1 MDEVNVVIQSV
12 LPVQQSLP
20 PQKEKGLEV
29 QSKSEDSS
37 FDRTM
42 RMENKKQPKTE
53 KMNREEAPK
62 EEKKEYILSKQSVM
76 KEEPIVKE
84 EEKKETEQLL
94 LAVSEQMV
102 AIEQLRVQPELLYQY
117 IQKIQELYKE
127 YGNVKLNELP
137 AGELQQLQEL
147 LSNMNIKNAIC
158 LEDTM
163 QMVLDKVTMPEQT
176 MQVLKVVETEICNIA
191 KKQEE
196 PKNAGFLK
204 KENDEEIL
212 KRTLDLEKNSAKD
225 SAKGSEKVQA
235 KELVQNEETVIT
247 NKSEMHGAELFQKTA
262 GSEPVAKQNGMT
274 EKVTLPDL
282 GKKMEAQVEAL
293 QKFVVKQERV
303 LFQLNPEKLGTL
315 TVFMKKHGDQIDVHV
330 EMEKH
335 DAKKRVEIIFDEL
348 RLKLKEKEI
357 NIQISYSD
365 KDENRKEQ
373 REQEQRQKQ
382 KLASTKHEKK
392 HAKEFAGLLEG

>member
-29 QSKSEDSS
+29 QSKNEDSS

-42 RMENKKQPKTE
+42 RIENKKQPKTE
-53 KMNREEAPK
+53 KTKREEAPK
-62 EEKKEYILSKQSVM
+62 EEKKEYNLSKPSVT
-76 KEEPIVKE
+76 KEEPIVKK

-102 AIEQLRVQPELLYQY
+102 AIEQLHVQPELLYQY

-127 YGNVKLNELP
+127 YGNIKLNELP
-137 AGELQQLQEL
+137 AAELQQLQEL

-163 QMVLDKVTMPEQT
+163 QMVLDKMKMPEQT
-176 MQVLKVVETEICNIA
+176 MQALKVVETETCNIA
-191 KKQEE
+191 KEQEE
-196 PKNAGFLK
+196 SKEVDLPKLESDDAKVELP
-204 KENDEEIL
+204 EVDALNDSS
-212 KRTLDLEKNSAKD
+212 SA
-225 SAKGSEKVQA
+225 
-235 KELVQNEETVIT
+235 
-247 NKSEMHGAELFQKTA
+247 GAELLNKTTSTEQIGKSNSGA
-262 GSEPVAKQNGMT
+262 
-274 EKVTLPDL
+274 EKVSLPDL

-315 TVFMKKHGDQIDVHV
+315 TVFMKKHGDQIDVYV

-382 KLASTKHEKK
+382 KLANTNHEKQQST
-392 HAKEFAGLLEG
+392 EFAGLLEE

>member
-29 QSKSEDSS
+29 QSKNEDSS

-42 RMENKKQPKTE
+42 RMENKKQPQTE
-53 KMNREEAPK
+53 KTKREEAPK
-62 EEKKEYILSKQSVM
+62 EERKDYILSKKSVTE
-76 KEEPIVKE
+76 EEPIVKK

-102 AIEQLRVQPELLYQY
+102 AIEQLHVQPELLYQY

-127 YGNVKLNELP
+127 YGNIKLNELP
-137 AGELQQLQEL
+137 AAELQQLQEL

-163 QMVLDKVTMPEQT
+163 QMVLEKMKMPEQA
-176 MQVLKVVETEICNIA
+176 MQALKAVETETCNIA
-191 KKQEE
+191 KEQEE
-196 PKNAGFLK
+196 FKDVDLPKLESDDTKVELPEVDAL
-204 KENDEEIL
+204 NDSS
-212 KRTLDLEKNSAKD
+212 SA
-225 SAKGSEKVQA
+225 
-235 KELVQNEETVIT
+235 
-247 NKSEMHGAELFQKTA
+247 GAELLNKTTSTEQVGKSNSGA
-262 GSEPVAKQNGMT
+262 
-274 EKVTLPDL
+274 EKVSLPDL

-382 KLASTKHEKK
+382 KLANTNHEKQQST
-392 HAKEFAGLLEG
+392 EFAGLLEE

>member
-1 MDEVNVVIQSV
+1 MDEVNIVIQSV

-20 PQKEKGLEV
+20 PQKETGLEV

-53 KMNREEAPK
+53 KMKREEAPK
-62 EEKKEYILSKQSVM
+62 EEKKEYILSKQSVT
-76 KEEPIVKE
+76 KEEPNVKK

-127 YGNVKLNELP
+127 YGNIKLNELP
-137 AGELQQLQEL
+137 ANELQQLQEL

-163 QMVLDKVTMPEQT
+163 QMVLDKMKMPEQT
-176 MQVLKVVETEICNIA
+176 MQALKIVETETCNIT
-191 KKQEE
+191 KKQEDSKDLDVDL
-196 PKNAGFLK
+196 PKAEGDDVKIELP
-204 KENDEEIL
+204 EGDVLNDSSS
-212 KRTLDLEKNSAKD
+212 T
-225 SAKGSEKVQA
+225 
-235 KELVQNEETVIT
+235 
-247 NKSEMHGAELFQKTA
+247 GAELLNKATGTDPIGKSNSGA
-262 GSEPVAKQNGMT
+262 

-382 KLASTKHEKK
+382 KLASTKHEKQ
-392 HAKEFAGLLEG
+392 HSKEFAGLLEE

>member
-1 MDEVNVVIQSV
+1 MIQSV

-42 RMENKKQPKTE
+42 RIENKKQPKTE
-53 KMNREEAPK
+53 KMKREEAPK
-62 EEKKEYILSKQSVM
+62 EEKKEYILSKQLVT
-76 KEEPIVKE
+76 KEEPIVKK

-127 YGNVKLNELP
+127 YGNIKLNELP
-137 AGELQQLQEL
+137 ANELQQLQEL

-163 QMVLDKVTMPEQT
+163 QMVLDKMKMPEQT
-176 MQVLKVVETEICNIA
+176 MQALKIVETETCNIG
-191 KKQEE
+191 KKQEDSKDLDVDL
-196 PKNAGFLK
+196 PKAEGDDVKIELP
-204 KENDEEIL
+204 EGDVLNDSSS
-212 KRTLDLEKNSAKD
+212 T
-225 SAKGSEKVQA
+225 
-235 KELVQNEETVIT
+235 
-247 NKSEMHGAELFQKTA
+247 GAELLNKATVTDQIGKSNSGA
-262 GSEPVAKQNGMT
+262 

-382 KLASTKHEKK
+382 KLASTKHEKQ
-392 HAKEFAGLLEG
+392 HSKEFAGLLEE

>member
-29 QSKSEDSS
+29 QSKNEDSS

-42 RMENKKQPKTE
+42 RIENKKQPKTE
-53 KMNREEAPK
+53 KTKREEAPK
-62 EEKKEYILSKQSVM
+62 EEKKEYNLSKTSVT
-76 KEEPIVKE
+76 KEEPIVKK

-102 AIEQLRVQPELLYQY
+102 AIEQLHVQPELLYQY

-127 YGNVKLNELP
+127 YGNIKLNELP
-137 AGELQQLQEL
+137 AAELQQLQEL

-163 QMVLDKVTMPEQT
+163 QMVLDKMKMPEQT
-176 MQVLKVVETEICNIA
+176 MQALKVVETETCNIA

-196 PKNAGFLK
+196 SKEVDLPKLESDDAKVELP
-204 KENDEEIL
+204 EVDALNDSS
-212 KRTLDLEKNSAKD
+212 SA
-225 SAKGSEKVQA
+225 
-235 KELVQNEETVIT
+235 
-247 NKSEMHGAELFQKTA
+247 GAELLNKTTSTEQIGKSNSGA
-262 GSEPVAKQNGMT
+262 
-274 EKVTLPDL
+274 EKVSLPDL

-382 KLASTKHEKK
+382 KLANTNHEKQQST
-392 HAKEFAGLLEG
+392 EFAGLLEE

>member
-37 FDRTM
+37 FDHAM

-53 KMNREEAPK
+53 KTKREDAPGDRK
-62 EEKKEYILSKQSVM
+62 ENILSKKPET
-76 KEEPIVKE
+76 KEEPSVKK

-127 YGNVKLNELP
+127 YGNIKLNELP

-163 QMVLDKVTMPEQT
+163 QIVLDKVKMPEQM
-176 MQVLKVVETEICNIA
+176 MQVLKVVETETCNIA

-196 PKNAGFLK
+196 SKDLDGDLPKAESDNVKIELPEGDVF
-204 KENDEEIL
+204 NDS
-212 KRTLDLEKNSAKD
+212 NSA
-225 SAKGSEKVQA
+225 
-235 KELVQNEETVIT
+235 
-247 NKSEMHGAELFQKTA
+247 GAELLNKATSTDQIGKSNSGA
-262 GSEPVAKQNGMT
+262 
-274 EKVTLPDL
+274 EKVSLPDL

-382 KLASTKHEKK
+382 QLASTKHEKQES
-392 HAKEFAGLLEG
+392 KEFAGLLEE

>member
-1 MDEVNVVIQSV
+1 MDEVNIVIQSV

-53 KMNREEAPK
+53 KMKREEAPK
-62 EEKKEYILSKQSVM
+62 EEKKEYILSKQSVT
-76 KEEPIVKE
+76 KEEPIVKK

-127 YGNVKLNELP
+127 YGNIKLNELP
-137 AGELQQLQEL
+137 AAELQQLQEL

-163 QMVLDKVTMPEQT
+163 QTVLDKVTMPEQT
-176 MQVLKVVETEICNIA
+176 MQVLKVVETETCNIA

-196 PKNAGFLK
+196 
-204 KENDEEIL
+204 
-212 KRTLDLEKNSAKD
+212 S
-225 SAKGSEKVQA
+225 
-235 KELVQNEETVIT
+235 KELDGDLPKAESDDVKIELPEGDVFNDL
-247 NKSEMHGAELFQKTA
+247 SSAGAELLNK
-262 GSEPVAKQNGMT
+262 AKSTDSIGKSNSGA
-274 EKVTLPDL
+274 EKVSLPDL

-382 KLASTKHEKK
+382 KLASPKHEKQ
-392 HAKEFAGLLEG
+392 HAKEFAGLLEE

>member
-1 MDEVNVVIQSV
+1 MDEVNIVIQSV

-53 KMNREEAPK
+53 KMKREEAPK
-62 EEKKEYILSKQSVM
+62 EEKKEYILSKQSVT
-76 KEEPIVKE
+76 KEEPIVKK

-127 YGNVKLNELP
+127 YGNIKLNELP
-137 AGELQQLQEL
+137 ANELQQLQEL

-163 QMVLDKVTMPEQT
+163 QMVLDKMKMPEQT
-176 MQVLKVVETEICNIA
+176 MQALKIVETETCNIA
-191 KKQEE
+191 KKQEDSKDLDVDL
-196 PKNAGFLK
+196 PKAEGDDVKIELP
-204 KENDEEIL
+204 EGDVLNDSSS
-212 KRTLDLEKNSAKD
+212 T
-225 SAKGSEKVQA
+225 
-235 KELVQNEETVIT
+235 
-247 NKSEMHGAELFQKTA
+247 GAELLNKATGTDQIGKSNSGA
-262 GSEPVAKQNGMT
+262 

-382 KLASTKHEKK
+382 KLASTKHEKQ
-392 HAKEFAGLLEG
+392 HSKEFAGLLEE

>member
-1 MDEVNVVIQSV
+1 MLQFV

-20 PQKEKGLEV
+20 PQEEKSLEM
-29 QSKSEDSS
+29 QPKREESA
-37 FDRTM
+37 FDQTM
-42 RMENKKQPKTE
+42 RSENKTRPKTE
-53 KMNREEAPK
+53 KAKQEEAP
-62 EEKKEYILSKQSVM
+62 EEKKEYLLVQKPVK
-76 KEEPIVKE
+76 KEEPLIKK
-84 EEKKETEQLL
+84 EEKKETEQIL
-94 LAVSEQMV
+94 LAISEQMV
-102 AIEQLRVQPELLYQY
+102 AIEQLRVQTKLLYQY

-127 YGNVKLNELP
+127 HGNIKLNELP
-137 AGELQQLQEL
+137 AAELQQLQEL
-147 LSNMNIKNAIC
+147 LSNMRITNAIC
-158 LEDTM
+158 LEDTL
-163 QMVLDKVTMPEQT
+163 QMVLDKVMMPEQT
-176 MQVLKVVETEICNIA
+176 MQVLRVVESEFCNIA

-196 PKNAGFLK
+196 SKDLDADLPKLESDDVKIELPEVDALNDSSSAGVELLNK
-204 KENDEEIL
+204 VTSTDQIGKSNGG
-212 KRTLDLEKNSAKD
+212 A
-225 SAKGSEKVQA
+225 EKVA
-235 KELVQNEETVIT
+235 
-247 NKSEMHGAELFQKTA
+247 
-262 GSEPVAKQNGMT
+262 
-274 EKVTLPDL
+274 LPDL

-382 KLASTKHEKK
+382 KLASPKQENQQS
-392 HAKEFAGLLEG
+392 KEFAGLLEE

>member
-1 MDEVNVVIQSV
+1 MGEVNVVIQFV

-29 QSKSEDSS
+29 QAKNENSS
-37 FDRTM
+37 FDHAM

-53 KMNREEAPK
+53 KTKREDAP
-62 EEKKEYILSKQSVM
+62 EERKDNILSKKTVT
-76 KEEPIVKE
+76 KEEPIVKKD
-84 EEKKETEQLL
+84 EKKETEQLL

-102 AIEQLRVQPELLYQY
+102 AIERLRVQPELLYQY

-127 YGNVKLNELP
+127 YGNIKLNELP
-137 AGELQQLQEL
+137 VAELQQLQGL
-147 LSNMNIKNAIC
+147 LSNMDINNAIC

-163 QMVLDKVTMPEQT
+163 QIVLDKVTMPEHTIQA
-176 MQVLKVVETEICNIA
+176 LNVVETETCNIA
-191 KKQEE
+191 KQQEE
-196 PKNAGFLK
+196 SKDI
-204 KENDEEIL
+204 EVDIL
-212 KRTLDLEKNSAKD
+212 KSESGDLKIEQLEVDSLNDSSSAGAELLNRAASSDQIGKANS
-225 SAKGSEKVQA
+225 GSEKVA
-235 KELVQNEETVIT
+235 L
-247 NKSEMHGAELFQKTA
+247 S
-262 GSEPVAKQNGMT
+262 
-274 EKVTLPDL
+274 DL
-282 GKKMEAQVEAL
+282 GKRMEAQVDAL

-373 REQEQRQKQ
+373 REHEQRQKQ
-382 KLASTKHEKK
+382 KLASTKHEKQQS
-392 HAKEFAGLLEG
+392 KEFAGLLEE

>member
-62 EEKKEYILSKQSVM
+62 EEKKEYILSKQSVT
-76 KEEPIVKE
+76 KEEPIVKK

-127 YGNVKLNELP
+127 YGNIKLNELP
-137 AGELQQLQEL
+137 AAELQQLQEL

-176 MQVLKVVETEICNIA
+176 MQVLKVVETETCNIA

-196 PKNAGFLK
+196 SKDLDVDLPKAEGDDVKIELP
-204 KENDEEIL
+204 EGDVLNDSSS
-212 KRTLDLEKNSAKD
+212 T
-225 SAKGSEKVQA
+225 
-235 KELVQNEETVIT
+235 
-247 NKSEMHGAELFQKTA
+247 GAELLNKATVTDQIGKSNSSA
-262 GSEPVAKQNGMT
+262 

-303 LFQLNPEKLGTL
+303 LFQLNPEKFGTL

-382 KLASTKHEKK
+382 KLASTKHEKQES
-392 HAKEFAGLLEG
+392 KEFAGLLEE

>member
-20 PQKEKGLEV
+20 PQKEKGLEI
-29 QSKSEDSS
+29 QSKNENSS
-37 FDRTM
+37 FDRTL

-53 KMNREEAPK
+53 KTKREEAPK
-62 EEKKEYILSKQSVM
+62 EEKKEYNLSKPSVT
-76 KEEPIVKE
+76 KEEPIVKK
-84 EEKKETEQLL
+84 EEKKEIEQLL

-127 YGNVKLNELP
+127 YGNIKLNELP

-158 LEDTM
+158 LEDTI
-163 QMVLDKVTMPEQT
+163 QMVLDKVKMPEQM
-176 MQVLKVVETEICNIA
+176 MQALKVVETETCNIA

-196 PKNAGFLK
+196 SK
-204 KENDEEIL
+204 DV
-212 KRTLDLEKNSAKD
+212 DLM
-225 SAKGSEKVQA
+225 
-235 KELVQNEETVIT
+235 
-247 NKSEMHGAELFQKTA
+247 KSESDDVKVELPEVDSLSDSSSTGAELLNKATSTDQIGKSNSGA
-262 GSEPVAKQNGMT
+262 

-303 LFQLNPEKLGTL
+303 LFQLNPEKFGTL

-382 KLASTKHEKK
+382 KLASTPHEKQQS
-392 HAKEFAGLLEG
+392 KEFAGLLEE

>member
-1 MDEVNVVIQSV
+1 MIQFV

-29 QSKSEDSS
+29 QSKHENSS
-37 FDRTM
+37 FDNTM
-42 RMENKKQPKTE
+42 RIENKKQPKTE
-53 KMNREEAPK
+53 KLKKEEAPE
-62 EEKKEYILSKQSVM
+62 EEKKEYLLAKKTVT
-76 KEEPIVKE
+76 KEEPTVKK

-127 YGNVKLNELP
+127 YGNIKLSELP
-137 AGELQQLQEL
+137 AAELQQLQEL

-163 QMVLDKVTMPEQT
+163 QMALDKVTMSGQT
-176 MQVLKVVETEICNIA
+176 LQALKAVETETCNIA
-191 KKQEE
+191 KKKEE
-196 PKNAGFLK
+196 SKEVELPKDESDDVKLELLEIDK
-204 KENDEEIL
+204 LNDSSS
-212 KRTLDLEKNSAKD
+212 T
-225 SAKGSEKVQA
+225 GV
-235 KELVQNEETVIT
+235 ELL
-247 NKSEMHGAELFQKTA
+247 NKTTGTDQI
-262 GSEPVAKQNGMT
+262 GKQNNGA

-335 DAKKRVEIIFDEL
+335 DAKKRVEMIFDEL
-348 RLKLKEKEI
+348 KLKLKEKEI

-382 KLASTKHEKK
+382 KLASTKQEKQES
-392 HAKEFAGLLEG
+392 KEFAGLLEE

>member
-1 MDEVNVVIQSV
+1 MDEVNIVIQSV

-53 KMNREEAPK
+53 KMKQEEAPK
-62 EEKKEYILSKQSVM
+62 EEKKEYILSKQSVT
-76 KEEPIVKE
+76 KEEPIVKK

-127 YGNVKLNELP
+127 YGNIKLNELP
-137 AGELQQLQEL
+137 PNELQQLQEL

-163 QMVLDKVTMPEQT
+163 QMALDKLKMPEQT
-176 MQVLKVVETEICNIA
+176 MQVLKVVETETCNIA
-191 KKQEE
+191 KKQEDSKDLDVDL
-196 PKNAGFLK
+196 PKAEGDDVKIELP
-204 KENDEEIL
+204 EGDVLNDSSS
-212 KRTLDLEKNSAKD
+212 T
-225 SAKGSEKVQA
+225 
-235 KELVQNEETVIT
+235 
-247 NKSEMHGAELFQKTA
+247 GAELLNKATGTDQIGKSNSGA
-262 GSEPVAKQNGMT
+262 

-315 TVFMKKHGDQIDVHV
+315 TVFMKKNGDQIDVHV

-382 KLASTKHEKK
+382 KLASTKHEKQ
-392 HAKEFAGLLEG
+392 HAKEFAGLLEE

>member
-29 QSKSEDSS
+29 QSKNEDSS

-42 RMENKKQPKTE
+42 RIENKKQPQTE
-53 KMNREEAPK
+53 KTKREEAPK
-62 EEKKEYILSKQSVM
+62 EEKKEYNLSKPSVT
-76 KEEPIVKE
+76 KEEPIVKK

-102 AIEQLRVQPELLYQY
+102 AIEQLHVQPELLYQY

-127 YGNVKLNELP
+127 YGNIKLNELP
-137 AGELQQLQEL
+137 VAELQQLQEL

-163 QMVLDKVTMPEQT
+163 QMVLDKMKMPEQA
-176 MQVLKVVETEICNIA
+176 MQALKAVETETCNIA

-196 PKNAGFLK
+196 FKDVDLPKAESDDAKIELP
-204 KENDEEIL
+204 EVDALNDSS
-212 KRTLDLEKNSAKD
+212 SA
-225 SAKGSEKVQA
+225 
-235 KELVQNEETVIT
+235 
-247 NKSEMHGAELFQKTA
+247 GAELLNKTTSTEQIGKSNSGA
-262 GSEPVAKQNGMT
+262 
-274 EKVTLPDL
+274 EKVSLPDL

-382 KLASTKHEKK
+382 KLANTNHEKQQS
-392 HAKEFAGLLEG
+392 KEFAGLLEE

>member
-12 LPVQQSLP
+12 LPVQQILP

-53 KMNREEAPK
+53 KMKREEAPK
-62 EEKKEYILSKQSVM
+62 EEKKEYILSKQSVT
-76 KEEPIVKE
+76 KEEPIVKK

-137 AGELQQLQEL
+137 AAELQQLQEL

-158 LEDTM
+158 LEDTI

-176 MQVLKVVETEICNIA
+176 MQVLKVVETETCNIA

-196 PKNAGFLK
+196 SKDLDGDLPKAEGDDVKIELP
-204 KENDEEIL
+204 EGDVLNDSSS
-212 KRTLDLEKNSAKD
+212 T
-225 SAKGSEKVQA
+225 
-235 KELVQNEETVIT
+235 
-247 NKSEMHGAELFQKTA
+247 GAELLNKATGTDQIGKSNSGA
-262 GSEPVAKQNGMT
+262 

-382 KLASTKHEKK
+382 KLASTKHEKQ
-392 HAKEFAGLLEG
+392 HAKEFAGLLEE

>member
-29 QSKSEDSS
+29 QSKSEDTS
-37 FDRTM
+37 FDRAM
-42 RMENKKQPKTE
+42 RMENTKQPKTE
-53 KMNREEAPK
+53 KTKREDAPEDRK
-62 EEKKEYILSKQSVM
+62 ENILSKKPAT
-76 KEEPIVKE
+76 KEEPSVKK

-127 YGNVKLNELP
+127 YGNIKLNELP

-163 QMVLDKVTMPEQT
+163 QMVLDKVKMPEQM
-176 MQVLKVVETEICNIA
+176 MQVLKVVETETCNIA

-196 PKNAGFLK
+196 FKDLDGDLPKTESEDVKVELPEGDVF
-204 KENDEEIL
+204 NDS
-212 KRTLDLEKNSAKD
+212 NSA
-225 SAKGSEKVQA
+225 
-235 KELVQNEETVIT
+235 
-247 NKSEMHGAELFQKTA
+247 GAELLNKATSTDQIGKSNSGA
-262 GSEPVAKQNGMT
+262 
-274 EKVTLPDL
+274 EKVSLPDL

-357 NIQISYSD
+357 NIQISYAD

-382 KLASTKHEKK
+382 KLASTKHEKQES
-392 HAKEFAGLLEG
+392 KEFAGLLEE

>member
-29 QSKSEDSS
+29 QSKNEDSS

-42 RMENKKQPKTE
+42 RIENKKQPKTE
-53 KMNREEAPK
+53 KTKREEAPK
-62 EEKKEYILSKQSVM
+62 EEKKEYNLSKPSVT
-76 KEEPIVKE
+76 KEEPIVKK

-102 AIEQLRVQPELLYQY
+102 AIEQLHVQPELLYQY

-127 YGNVKLNELP
+127 YGNIKLNELP
-137 AGELQQLQEL
+137 AAELQQLQEL

-163 QMVLDKVTMPEQT
+163 QMVLDKMKMPEQT
-176 MQVLKVVETEICNIA
+176 MQALKVVETETCNIA
-191 KKQEE
+191 KEQEE
-196 PKNAGFLK
+196 SKEVDLPKLESDDAKVELP
-204 KENDEEIL
+204 EVDALNDSS
-212 KRTLDLEKNSAKD
+212 SA
-225 SAKGSEKVQA
+225 
-235 KELVQNEETVIT
+235 
-247 NKSEMHGAELFQKTA
+247 GAELLNKTTSTEQVGKSNSGA
-262 GSEPVAKQNGMT
+262 
-274 EKVTLPDL
+274 EKVSLPDL

-382 KLASTKHEKK
+382 KLAKTNHEKQQST
-392 HAKEFAGLLEG
+392 EFAGLLEE

>member
-29 QSKSEDSS
+29 QSKNEDSS

-42 RMENKKQPKTE
+42 RIENKKQPKTE
-53 KMNREEAPK
+53 KTKREEAPK
-62 EEKKEYILSKQSVM
+62 EEKKEYNLSKPSVT
-76 KEEPIVKE
+76 KEEPIVKK

-102 AIEQLRVQPELLYQY
+102 AIEQLHVQPELLYQY

-127 YGNVKLNELP
+127 YGNIKLNELP
-137 AGELQQLQEL
+137 AAELQQLQEL

-163 QMVLDKVTMPEQT
+163 QMVLDKMKMPEQT
-176 MQVLKVVETEICNIA
+176 MQALKVVETETCNIA
-191 KKQEE
+191 KEQEE
-196 PKNAGFLK
+196 SKEVDLPKLESDDAKVELS
-204 KENDEEIL
+204 EVDALNDSS
-212 KRTLDLEKNSAKD
+212 SA
-225 SAKGSEKVQA
+225 
-235 KELVQNEETVIT
+235 
-247 NKSEMHGAELFQKTA
+247 GAELLNKTTSTEQVGKSNSGA
-262 GSEPVAKQNGMT
+262 
-274 EKVTLPDL
+274 EKVSLPDL

-382 KLASTKHEKK
+382 KLANTNHEKQQST
-392 HAKEFAGLLEG
+392 EFAGLLEE

>member
-20 PQKEKGLEV
+20 PQKEKGLEI
-29 QSKSEDSS
+29 QSKNENSS
-37 FDRTM
+37 FDRTL
-42 RMENKKQPKTE
+42 RMENKQQPKTE
-53 KMNREEAPK
+53 KTKREEAPK
-62 EEKKEYILSKQSVM
+62 EEKKEYNLSKPSVT
-76 KEEPIVKE
+76 KEEPSVKK

-102 AIEQLRVQPELLYQY
+102 AIEQLRVHPELLYQY

-127 YGNVKLNELP
+127 YGNIKLNELP

-163 QMVLDKVTMPEQT
+163 QMVLDKVKMPEQT
-176 MQVLKVVETEICNIA
+176 MQALKVVETETCNIA

-196 PKNAGFLK
+196 SK
-204 KENDEEIL
+204 DV
-212 KRTLDLEKNSAKD
+212 DLMKLESDDVKVELPEVD
-225 SAKGSEKVQA
+225 SLSDSSS
-235 KELVQNEETVIT
+235 T
-247 NKSEMHGAELFQKTA
+247 GAELLNKATSTDQIGKSNSGA
-262 GSEPVAKQNGMT
+262 

-303 LFQLNPEKLGTL
+303 LFQLNPEKFGTL

-382 KLASTKHEKK
+382 KLASTPHEKQQS
-392 HAKEFAGLLEG
+392 KEFAGLLEE

>member
-29 QSKSEDSS
+29 QSKNEDSS

-42 RMENKKQPKTE
+42 RMENKKQPQTE
-53 KMNREEAPK
+53 KTKREEARK
-62 EEKKEYILSKQSVM
+62 EERKDYILSKKSVTE
-76 KEEPIVKE
+76 EEPIVKK

-102 AIEQLRVQPELLYQY
+102 AIEQLHVQPELLYQY

-127 YGNVKLNELP
+127 YGNIKLNELP
-137 AGELQQLQEL
+137 AAELQQLQEL

-163 QMVLDKVTMPEQT
+163 QMVLDKMKMPEQT
-176 MQVLKVVETEICNIA
+176 MQALKVVETETCNIA
-191 KKQEE
+191 KEQEE
-196 PKNAGFLK
+196 SKEVDLPKLESDDAKVELP
-204 KENDEEIL
+204 EVDALNDSS
-212 KRTLDLEKNSAKD
+212 SA
-225 SAKGSEKVQA
+225 
-235 KELVQNEETVIT
+235 
-247 NKSEMHGAELFQKTA
+247 GAELLNKTTSTEQIGKSNSGA
-262 GSEPVAKQNGMT
+262 
-274 EKVTLPDL
+274 EKVSLPDL

-382 KLASTKHEKK
+382 KLANTNHEKQQST
-392 HAKEFAGLLEG
+392 EFAGLLEE

>member
-29 QSKSEDSS
+29 QSKNEDSS

-42 RMENKKQPKTE
+42 RMENKKQPQTE
-53 KMNREEAPK
+53 KTKREEAPK
-62 EEKKEYILSKQSVM
+62 EERKDYILSKKSVTE
-76 KEEPIVKE
+76 EEPIVKK

-102 AIEQLRVQPELLYQY
+102 AIEQLHVQPELLYQY

-127 YGNVKLNELP
+127 YGNIKLNELP
-137 AGELQQLQEL
+137 AAELQQLQEL

-163 QMVLDKVTMPEQT
+163 QMVLDKMKMPEQA
-176 MQVLKVVETEICNIA
+176 MQALKAVETETCNIA
-191 KKQEE
+191 KEQEE
-196 PKNAGFLK
+196 FKEVDLPKLESDDAKVELP
-204 KENDEEIL
+204 EVDALNDSS
-212 KRTLDLEKNSAKD
+212 SA
-225 SAKGSEKVQA
+225 
-235 KELVQNEETVIT
+235 
-247 NKSEMHGAELFQKTA
+247 GAELLNKTTSTEQIGKSNSGA
-262 GSEPVAKQNGMT
+262 
-274 EKVTLPDL
+274 EKVSLPDL

-382 KLASTKHEKK
+382 KLANTNHEKQQST
-392 HAKEFAGLLEG
+392 EFAGLLEE

>member
-29 QSKSEDSS
+29 QSKNEDSS

-42 RMENKKQPKTE
+42 RMENKKQPQTE
-53 KMNREEAPK
+53 KTKREEAPT
-62 EEKKEYILSKQSVM
+62 EEKKDYILSKKSVT
-76 KEEPIVKE
+76 KEEPIVKK

-102 AIEQLRVQPELLYQY
+102 AIEQLHVQPELLYQY

-127 YGNVKLNELP
+127 YGNIKLNELP
-137 AGELQQLQEL
+137 AAELQQLQEL

-163 QMVLDKVTMPEQT
+163 QMVLDKMKMPEQT
-176 MQVLKVVETEICNIA
+176 MQALKVVETETCNIA

-196 PKNAGFLK
+196 SKEVDLPKLESDDAKVELP
-204 KENDEEIL
+204 EVDALNDSS
-212 KRTLDLEKNSAKD
+212 SA
-225 SAKGSEKVQA
+225 
-235 KELVQNEETVIT
+235 
-247 NKSEMHGAELFQKTA
+247 GAELLNKTTSTEQVGKSNSGA
-262 GSEPVAKQNGMT
+262 
-274 EKVTLPDL
+274 EKVSLPDL

-348 RLKLKEKEI
+348 KLKLKEKEI

-382 KLASTKHEKK
+382 KLANTNHEKQQST
-392 HAKEFAGLLEG
+392 EFAGLLEE

>member
-1 MDEVNVVIQSV
+1 MDVVIQFV

-20 PQKEKGLEV
+20 PQKEKGLEIK
-29 QSKSEDSS
+29 SKNENSS
-37 FDRTM
+37 FDNTM
-42 RMENKKQPKTE
+42 RIENKKQPKTE
-53 KMNREEAPK
+53 KTKREEAPI
-62 EEKKEYILSKQSVM
+62 EEKKDYILSKKSVT
-76 KEEPIVKE
+76 KEEPIVKK
-84 EEKKETEQLL
+84 EEKKDTEQLL
-94 LAVSEQMV
+94 LSVSEQMV

-127 YGNVKLNELP
+127 YGNIKLNELP
-137 AGELQQLQEL
+137 TAELQQLQEL

-163 QMVLDKVTMPEQT
+163 QMTLDKVTMPEQ
-176 MQVLKVVETEICNIA
+176 MLQVLKVVESETCNIA

-196 PKNAGFLK
+196 FKDLDVDLPKSESDDVKIDLPEVDTLNDSSSAGVELLNK
-204 KENDEEIL
+204 ATSTDQIGKSNGG
-212 KRTLDLEKNSAKD
+212 A
-225 SAKGSEKVQA
+225 EKV
-235 KELVQNEETVIT
+235 
-247 NKSEMHGAELFQKTA
+247 S
-262 GSEPVAKQNGMT
+262 
-274 EKVTLPDL
+274 LPDL

-348 RLKLKEKEI
+348 KLKLKEKEI

-382 KLASTKHEKK
+382 KLANTKHEKQQS
-392 HAKEFAGLLEG
+392 KEFAGLLEE

>member
-29 QSKSEDSS
+29 QSKNEDSS

-42 RMENKKQPKTE
+42 RMENKKQPQTE
-53 KMNREEAPK
+53 KMKREEAPK
-62 EEKKEYILSKQSVM
+62 EERKDYILSKKSVTE
-76 KEEPIVKE
+76 EEPIVKK

-102 AIEQLRVQPELLYQY
+102 AIEQLHVQPELLYQY

-127 YGNVKLNELP
+127 YGNIKLNELP
-137 AGELQQLQEL
+137 AAELQQLQEL

-163 QMVLDKVTMPEQT
+163 QMVLDKMKMPEQT
-176 MQVLKVVETEICNIA
+176 MQALKVVETETCNIA
-191 KKQEE
+191 KEQEE
-196 PKNAGFLK
+196 FKDVDLPKAESDDTKVELP
-204 KENDEEIL
+204 EVDALNDSS
-212 KRTLDLEKNSAKD
+212 SA
-225 SAKGSEKVQA
+225 
-235 KELVQNEETVIT
+235 
-247 NKSEMHGAELFQKTA
+247 GAELLNKTTSTEQVGKSNSGA
-262 GSEPVAKQNGMT
+262 
-274 EKVTLPDL
+274 EKVSLPDL

-335 DAKKRVEIIFDEL
+335 DAKKRIEIIFDEL

-382 KLASTKHEKK
+382 KLANTNHEKQQST
-392 HAKEFAGLLEG
+392 EFAGLLEE

>member
-29 QSKSEDSS
+29 QSKNEDSS

-42 RMENKKQPKTE
+42 RIENKKQPKTE
-53 KMNREEAPK
+53 KTKREEAPK
-62 EEKKEYILSKQSVM
+62 EDKKEYNLSKPSVT
-76 KEEPIVKE
+76 KEEPIVKK

-102 AIEQLRVQPELLYQY
+102 AIEQLHVQPELLYQY

-127 YGNVKLNELP
+127 YGNIKLNELP
-137 AGELQQLQEL
+137 AAELQQLQEL

-163 QMVLDKVTMPEQT
+163 QMVLDKMKMPEQT
-176 MQVLKVVETEICNIA
+176 MQALKVVETETCNIA
-191 KKQEE
+191 KEQEE
-196 PKNAGFLK
+196 SKEVDLPKLESDDAKVELP
-204 KENDEEIL
+204 EVDALNDSS
-212 KRTLDLEKNSAKD
+212 SA
-225 SAKGSEKVQA
+225 
-235 KELVQNEETVIT
+235 
-247 NKSEMHGAELFQKTA
+247 GAELLNKTTSTEQVGKSNSGA
-262 GSEPVAKQNGMT
+262 
-274 EKVTLPDL
+274 EKVSLPDL

-382 KLASTKHEKK
+382 KLANTNHEKQQST
-392 HAKEFAGLLEG
+392 EFAGLLEE

>member
-1 MDEVNVVIQSV
+1 VIQSV

-37 FDRTM
+37 FDHAM
-42 RMENKKQPKTE
+42 RMENKKRPKTE
-53 KMNREEAPK
+53 KTKREDAPEDRK
-62 EEKKEYILSKQSVM
+62 ENILSKKPET
-76 KEEPIVKE
+76 KEEPSVKK

-127 YGNVKLNELP
+127 YGNIKLNELP

-163 QMVLDKVTMPEQT
+163 QMVLDKVKMPEQM
-176 MQVLKVVETEICNIA
+176 MQILNVVEKETCNIA

-196 PKNAGFLK
+196 FKDLDVDFPKAESEDVKVELPEGDVF
-204 KENDEEIL
+204 NDS
-212 KRTLDLEKNSAKD
+212 NSA
-225 SAKGSEKVQA
+225 
-235 KELVQNEETVIT
+235 
-247 NKSEMHGAELFQKTA
+247 GAELLNKATSTDQIGKSNSGA
-262 GSEPVAKQNGMT
+262 
-274 EKVTLPDL
+274 EKVSLPDL

-382 KLASTKHEKK
+382 QLASTKHEKQES
-392 HAKEFAGLLEG
+392 KEFAGLLEE

>member
-1 MDEVNVVIQSV
+1 MLQFV
-12 LPVQQSLP
+12 LPVKQSLP
-20 PQKEKGLEV
+20 PQEEKGLEI
-29 QSKSEDSS
+29 QPKREDST
-37 FDRTM
+37 FDQTM
-42 RMENKKQPKTE
+42 RSENKTRPKTE
-53 KMNREEAPK
+53 KAKKEEAP
-62 EEKKEYILSKQSVM
+62 EEKKEYLLVKKPVK
-76 KEEPIVKE
+76 KEEPLIKK
-84 EEKKETEQLL
+84 EEKKETEQIL

-127 YGNVKLNELP
+127 YGNIKLNELP
-137 AGELQQLQEL
+137 AAELQQLQEL

-158 LEDTM
+158 LEDTI
-163 QMVLDKVTMPEQT
+163 QMALDKVTMPEQT
-176 MQVLKVVETEICNIA
+176 MQVLKVVESESCNIA

-196 PKNAGFLK
+196 FKDLDADLLEPGSDNVKIELPEVDAL
-204 KENDEEIL
+204 NDSS
-212 KRTLDLEKNSAKD
+212 SA
-225 SAKGSEKVQA
+225 
-235 KELVQNEETVIT
+235 
-247 NKSEMHGAELFQKTA
+247 GAELLNKATSMDQIGK
-262 GSEPVAKQNGMT
+262 SNGGA
-274 EKVTLPDL
+274 EKVSLPDL

-373 REQEQRQKQ
+373 REQEQRKKQ
-382 KLASTKHEKK
+382 KLASPKQENQQS
-392 HAKEFAGLLEG
+392 KEFAGLLEE

>member
-42 RMENKKQPKTE
+42 RMENKKQPQTE

-62 EEKKEYILSKQSVM
+62 EEKKEYILSKQSVT
-76 KEEPIVKE
+76 KEEPIVKK

-127 YGNVKLNELP
+127 YGNIKLNELP
-137 AGELQQLQEL
+137 AAELQQLQEL

-163 QMVLDKVTMPEQT
+163 QMVLDKVKMPEQM
-176 MQVLKVVETEICNIA
+176 MQVLKVVETETCNIA

-196 PKNAGFLK
+196 SKELDGELPKAESEDVKVELPEGDVF
-204 KENDEEIL
+204 NDS
-212 KRTLDLEKNSAKD
+212 NSA
-225 SAKGSEKVQA
+225 
-235 KELVQNEETVIT
+235 
-247 NKSEMHGAELFQKTA
+247 GAELLNKATSTDQIGKSNSGA
-262 GSEPVAKQNGMT
+262 
-274 EKVTLPDL
+274 EKVSLPDL

-357 NIQISYSD
+357 NIQISYAD

-382 KLASTKHEKK
+382 KLASTKHEKQES
-392 HAKEFAGLLEG
+392 KEFAGLLEE

>member
-1 MDEVNVVIQSV
+1 MDEVNIVIQSV

-53 KMNREEAPK
+53 KMKQEEAPK
-62 EEKKEYILSKQSVM
+62 EEKKEYILSKQSVT
-76 KEEPIVKE
+76 KEEPIVKK

-127 YGNVKLNELP
+127 YGNIKLNELP
-137 AGELQQLQEL
+137 AAELQQLQEL

-163 QMVLDKVTMPEQT
+163 QTVLDKLTMPEQT
-176 MQVLKVVETEICNIA
+176 MQVLKVVETETCNIA

-196 PKNAGFLK
+196 
-204 KENDEEIL
+204 
-212 KRTLDLEKNSAKD
+212 S
-225 SAKGSEKVQA
+225 
-235 KELVQNEETVIT
+235 KELDGDLPKAEGDDVKIELPEGDVLNDSSST
-247 NKSEMHGAELFQKTA
+247 GAELLNKATGTDQIGKSNSGA
-262 GSEPVAKQNGMT
+262 
-274 EKVTLPDL
+274 EKVSLPDL

-382 KLASTKHEKK
+382 KLASTKHEKQES
-392 HAKEFAGLLEG
+392 KEFAGLLEE

>member
-37 FDRTM
+37 FDCAM
-42 RMENKKQPKTE
+42 RMENTKKPKTE
-53 KMNREEAPK
+53 KTKREDAPEDRK
-62 EEKKEYILSKQSVM
+62 ENILSKKSAT
-76 KEEPIVKE
+76 KEEPSVKK

-117 IQKIQELYKE
+117 IQKTQELYKE
-127 YGNVKLNELP
+127 YGNIKLNELP
-137 AGELQQLQEL
+137 ANELQQLQEL

-163 QMVLDKVTMPEQT
+163 QMTLDKMKMPEQM
-176 MQVLKVVETEICNIA
+176 MQILNVVEKEACNIA

-196 PKNAGFLK
+196 SK
-204 KENDEEIL
+204 
-212 KRTLDLEKNSAKD
+212 DLEGDLPKAESEDVKVELPEGDVFNDSNSA
-225 SAKGSEKVQA
+225 
-235 KELVQNEETVIT
+235 
-247 NKSEMHGAELFQKTA
+247 GAELLNKATSTDQIGKSNSGA
-262 GSEPVAKQNGMT
+262 
-274 EKVTLPDL
+274 EKVSLPDL

-382 KLASTKHEKK
+382 QLASTKHEKQES
-392 HAKEFAGLLEG
+392 KEFAGLLEE

>member
-37 FDRTM
+37 FDCAM
-42 RMENKKQPKTE
+42 RMENTKKPKTE
-53 KMNREEAPK
+53 KTKREDAPEDRK
-62 EEKKEYILSKQSVM
+62 ENILSKKSAT
-76 KEEPIVKE
+76 KEEPSVKK

-127 YGNVKLNELP
+127 YGNIKLNELP
-137 AGELQQLQEL
+137 ANELQQLQEL

-163 QMVLDKVTMPEQT
+163 QMTLDKMKMPEQM
-176 MQVLKVVETEICNIA
+176 MQILNVVEKEACNIA

-196 PKNAGFLK
+196 SK
-204 KENDEEIL
+204 
-212 KRTLDLEKNSAKD
+212 DLEGDLPKAESEDVKVELPEGDVFNDSNSA
-225 SAKGSEKVQA
+225 
-235 KELVQNEETVIT
+235 
-247 NKSEMHGAELFQKTA
+247 GAELLNKATSTDQIGKSNSGA
-262 GSEPVAKQNGMT
+262 
-274 EKVTLPDL
+274 EKVSLPDL

-303 LFQLNPEKLGTL
+303 LFQLNPEKLGTV

-382 KLASTKHEKK
+382 QLASTKHEKQES
-392 HAKEFAGLLEG
+392 KEFAGLLEE

>member
-1 MDEVNVVIQSV
+1 MDEVNIVIQSV

-37 FDRTM
+37 FDLTM

-53 KMNREEAPK
+53 KMKREEAPK
-62 EEKKEYILSKQSVM
+62 EEKKEYILSKQSVT
-76 KEEPIVKE
+76 KEEPIVTK

-127 YGNVKLNELP
+127 YGNIKLNALP
-137 AGELQQLQEL
+137 VNELQQLQEL

-163 QMVLDKVTMPEQT
+163 QMALDKVTMPEQT
-176 MQVLKVVETEICNIA
+176 MQVLKVVETETCNIA
-191 KKQEE
+191 KKQEDSKDLDVDL
-196 PKNAGFLK
+196 PKAEGDDVKIELP
-204 KENDEEIL
+204 EGDVLNDSSS
-212 KRTLDLEKNSAKD
+212 T
-225 SAKGSEKVQA
+225 
-235 KELVQNEETVIT
+235 
-247 NKSEMHGAELFQKTA
+247 GAELLNKATGTDQIGKSNSGA
-262 GSEPVAKQNGMT
+262 

-382 KLASTKHEKK
+382 KLASTKHEKQ
-392 HAKEFAGLLEG
+392 HSKEFAGLLEE

>member
-53 KMNREEAPK
+53 KMKREEAPK
-62 EEKKEYILSKQSVM
+62 EEKKEYILSKQSVT
-76 KEEPIVKE
+76 KEEPIVKK

-137 AGELQQLQEL
+137 AAELQQLQEL

-163 QMVLDKVTMPEQT
+163 QMVLDKLTMPEQT
-176 MQVLKVVETEICNIA
+176 MQVLKVVETETCNIA

-196 PKNAGFLK
+196 SK
-204 KENDEEIL
+204 
-212 KRTLDLEKNSAKD
+212 DLEVDLSKAEDDDVKIELPEGDVLND
-225 SAKGSEKVQA
+225 SSS
-235 KELVQNEETVIT
+235 T
-247 NKSEMHGAELFQKTA
+247 GAELLNKATGTDQIGKSNSSA
-262 GSEPVAKQNGMT
+262 

-382 KLASTKHEKK
+382 KLASTKHEKQ
-392 HAKEFAGLLEG
+392 HAKEFAGLLEE